1 MIWEIIY
8 IVLGLGLLT
17 FGGDIL
23 VRGSVSLAIQL
34 GLSPLLV
41 GMVVVGFGTSAP
53 ELLVSISATLNQQ
66 PDIAVGNIVGSNIA
80 NFLLIL
86 GFGMLLAPI
95 ICTDRAIKRDAV
107 AVVFASLGLLVV
119 AMGGTVTQ
127 FEGGIMLASLLAYL
141 GFSIVMSRR
150 QVASQKADTE
160 PSTYQSEAEEFN
172 AFSGVMISVI
182 VSVAG
187 IIMLVFGADCLVS
200 GASNVARAFD
210 ISEAVIGLSL
220 VAIGTSLP
228 ELAATIAAAVKRHT
242 DVIIGN
248 IMGSTLFNILSIVGI
263 TAMISPLSVD
273 EHMIKTDIPLALMV
287 VTVTAGIILLLS
299 RLSRPQGVVMLIS
312 YVGYIVWLFT

>member
-1 MIWEIIY
+1 MIWDIGFII
-8 IVLGLGLLT
+8 IGLGLLT

-119 AMGGTVTQ
+119 AMGGTVTAL
-127 FEGGIMLASLLAYL
+127 EGGIMLISLLAYL
-141 GFSIVMSRR
+141 GFSIVVSRR
-150 QVASQKADTE
+150 QVANQKADSG
-160 PSTYQSEAEEFN
+160 PNTYQSEAEEYN
-172 AFSGVMISVI
+172 AFSGVVISVVI
-182 VSVAG
+182 SAIG
-187 IIMLVFGADCLVS
+187 TIMLVFGADFLVF
-200 GASNVARAFD
+200 GASNVARTFA

-263 TAMISPLSVD
+263 TAMISPLPVD
-273 EHMIKTDIPLALMV
+273 QHIIKADIPLALLV
-287 VTVTAGIILLLS
+287 VSITAAVILALS
-299 RLSRPQGVVMLIS
+299 RLSRLQGIVMLLS
-312 YVGYIVWLFT
+312 YAGYIGWLFA

>member
-1 MIWEIIY
+1 MIWDIIY

-273 EHMIKTDIPLALMV
+273 GHMIKTDIPLALMV

>member
-1 MIWEIIY
+1 MIWDIIY

-187 IIMLVFGADCLVS
+187 TVMLVFGADCLVS

-273 EHMIKTDIPLALMV
+273 ENMIKTDIPLALMV

>member
-1 MIWEIIY
+1 MIWDIIY